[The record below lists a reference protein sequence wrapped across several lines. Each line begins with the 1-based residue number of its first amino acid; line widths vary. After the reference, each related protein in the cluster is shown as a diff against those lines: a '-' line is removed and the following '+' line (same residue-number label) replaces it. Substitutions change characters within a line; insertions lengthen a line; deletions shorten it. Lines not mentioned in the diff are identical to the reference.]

1 MLLFDLPAI
10 NWQDMFSISV
20 NPLEIFIRGTLI
32 YLFCFV
38 VMRFTRRGISGVS
51 IADLLII
58 VMIADAAQN
67 GMSADYKSV
76 TDGVLL
82 ILTLIFWDYIL
93 NLLQDKVPFIR
104 SLFYPKP
111 VQLIKDGKLLR
122 KNMNRNY
129 ITYDELMSQVR
140 QSGLE
145 KASDVKL
152 SCMEGDGSISVIPYD
167 KDKAQSKNDPKV
179 GG

>member
-1 MLLFDLPAI
+1 MWEIHWFE
-10 NWQDMFSISV
+10 MFVPSV
-20 NPLEIFIRGTLI
+20 SPLEIFIRGTLI

-51 IADLLII
+51 ISDLLII

-76 TDGVLL
+76 TDGIIL
-82 ILTLIFWDYIL
+82 ILTLIFWDYFL
-93 NLLQDKVPFIR
+93 NIIQDKVPFIR

-111 VQLIKDGKLLR
+111 AALIKDGKLIR
-122 KNMNRNY
+122 RSMDRNY
-129 ITYDELMSQVR
+129 ITYEELMSQVR
-140 QSGLE
+140 ESGLE
-145 KASDVKL
+145 KVSEVKL
-152 SCMEGDGSISVIPYD
+152 SCMEGDGSISIIPFD
-167 KDKAQSKNDPKV
+167 PGKAEPKKKPKT

>member
-1 MLLFDLPAI
+1 MLPSV
-10 NWQDMFSISV
+10 NWTEMFSITV

-76 TDGVLL
+76 TDGILL
-82 ILTLIFWDYIL
+82 ILTLIFWDYTL
-93 NLLQDKVPFIR
+93 NVLQDRVPFIQR
-104 SLFYPKP
+104 LFYPKP
-111 VQLIKDGKLLR
+111 TELIKDGKLLR
-122 KNMNRNY
+122 RNMDKNF

-140 QSGLE
+140 QQGVEKVSE
-145 KASDVKL
+145 VKASF
-152 SCMEGDGSISVIPYD
+152 MEGDGSISIIPFD
-167 KDKAQSKNDPKV
+167 KEKGGSKKKPKV

>member
-1 MLLFDLPAI
+1 MWDIHWFE
-10 NWQDMFSISV
+10 MFVPSV
-20 NPLEIFIRGTLI
+20 SPLEIFIRGTLI

-51 IADLLII
+51 ISDLLII

-82 ILTLIFWDYIL
+82 ILTLILWDWVL
-93 NLLQDKVPFIR
+93 NLVQDKVPFVR

-111 VQLIKDGKLLR
+111 THLIKDGKILR
-122 KNMNRNY
+122 RSMDRNY
-129 ITYDELMSQVR
+129 ITYEELMSQVR
-140 QSGLE
+140 EAGLE
-145 KASDVKL
+145 KVSDVKL
-152 SCMEGDGSISVIPYD
+152 SCMEGDGSISIIPFD
-167 KDKAQSKNDPKV
+167 EDKAGQKKKPKT